1 MSGVEGIVRDM
12 ILVYSST
19 KYFILLAS
27 DVVAEGLNFK
37 ASFAKMPLKKKRWGG
52 SCKSD
57 SIPAGKISQKDCYPL
72 RHKASI

>member
-27 DVVAEGLNFK
+27 GVAEGLNFK
-37 ASFAKMPLKKKRWGG
+37 ASFAKIPLK
-52 SCKSD
+52 
-57 SIPAGKISQKDCYPL
+57 
-72 RHKASI
+72 

>member
-37 ASFAKMPLKKKRWGG
+37 ASFAKMPLKKKKVGRE
-52 SCKSD
+52 
-57 SIPAGKISQKDCYPL
+57 L
-72 RHKASI
+72 

>member
-37 ASFAKMPLKKKRWGG
+37 GSFAKMPLKKKKGG
-52 SCKSD
+52 EGVVRVTRFLLERFHRR
-57 SIPAGKISQKDCYPL
+57 IVI
-72 RHKASI
+72 H